1 MFLKSSKVVE
11 QYEDILVE
19 ACFGGRD
26 LVHLYVKERDQALEY
41 GFLSDAE
48 LLAKQAWWARGC
60 NWTAPAGGGEEKS
73 WIERQR
79 ERLDHKIKRHKAEH
93 PDESFAAC
101 AFWILL
107 YIAAIMCAIKG
118 RDPPAGQPATRR
130 AA

>member
-1 MFLKSSKVVE
+1 MDLYGNSSTGIRSPPRRRHCRRRRGAV
-11 QYEDILVE
+11 
-19 ACFGGRD
+19 
-26 LVHLYVKERDQALEY
+26 
-41 GFLSDAE
+41 LSDAE

-60 NWTAPAGGGEEKS
+60 NWTAPAGGGEKKS